1 MHARFNFLFSG
12 DFILMSAQIDIDA
25 VRF

>member
-1 MHARFNFLFSG
+1 MHARSYFLFSG
-12 DFILMSAQIDIDA
+12 DSILTSAQIDIDA